1 MTEERRELS
10 ELRKMIDDVDEQ
22 LHDLV
27 MRRGEIAAG
36 IAEVKKAAT
45 DGGASMIR
53 PEREAEILRR
63 LMKRHSGP
71 FPEVAVA
78 NLWRELIAA
87 CVLVQEPFRVE
98 VFGGGDP
105 LPHWDLARG
114 HCGSTVHMTLQ
125 DSANHVITSVRADR
139 SVLGVLPTPE
149 ADEREPWWPSL
160 LTDVPGAPRI
170 VGRLPFIETGD
181 VDEDQPSA
189 YIIGRLDRAESG
201 QDVTLVAIPTNDDV
215 SRGRITKWA
224 GEAGLEAHVL
234 ANHGPDR
241 NRRFWVHL
249 VAVTRHLRD
258 DDARLVRLAE
268 VSNGKAHDASV
279 IGGYPTP
286 LRLDSDGSRRAPSR
300 RRRGL

>member
-10 ELRKMIDDVDEQ
+10 ELRKMIDDVDDR

-27 MRRGEIAAG
+27 IRRGEIAAG
-36 IAEVKKAAT
+36 IAEVKKAAG
-45 DGGASMIR
+45 DGDASMIR
-53 PEREAEILRR
+53 PDREAEILRR
-63 LMKRHSGP
+63 LVKRHSGP

-78 NLWRELIAA
+78 NLWRELIAG
-87 CVLVQEPFRVE
+87 CILVQGSFRVE
-98 VFGGGDP
+98 VFGGRDP
-105 LPHWDLARG
+105 LPHWDLARC

-125 DSANHVITSVRADR
+125 DSASHVITSVRADR

-160 LTDVPGAPRI
+160 LTDVPGTPRI
-170 VGRLPFIETGD
+170 VGRLPFMETGD

-189 YIIGRLDRAESG
+189 YIIGRLDRAKSG
-201 QDVTLVAIPTNDDV
+201 QDVTLIAIPADDDV
-215 SRGRITKWA
+215 SRGQITKWA
-224 GEAGLEAHVL
+224 GEAGLEARVL

-249 VAVTRHLRD
+249 VAVTRHLGD
-258 DDARLVRLAE
+258 GDARLVRLTE
-268 VSNGKAHDASV
+268 VSDGKAHDASV

-286 LRLDSDGSRRAPSR
+286 LRLDADGSRRAPSR

>member
-1 MTEERRELS
+1 MTEERQELS
-10 ELRKMIDDVDEQ
+10 ELRKIIDDIDDR
-22 LHDLV
+22 LHDLI

-53 PEREAEILRR
+53 PDREADILRR
-63 LMKRHSGP
+63 LVKRHSGP
-71 FPEVAVA
+71 ISEVAVA

-87 CVLVQEPFRVE
+87 CTLLQQTFRVE

-105 LPHWDLARG
+105 LPHWDLARC
-114 HCGSTVHMTLQ
+114 HYGSTVHMTLQ

-170 VGRLPFIETGD
+170 VGRLPFMETGD

-189 YIIGRLDRAESG
+189 YIIGRLDRAKSG
-201 QDVTLVAIPTNDDV
+201 QDVTLVAIPTDDDV
-215 SRGRITKWA
+215 SRGQITKWA
-224 GEAGLEAHVL
+224 GEAGLEARVL
-234 ANHGPDR
+234 GNHGPDR
-241 NRRFWVHL
+241 NRRFWIHL
-249 VAVTRHLRD
+249 VTVTRHLGD
-258 DDARLVRLAE
+258 DDPRLVRLTE
-268 VSNGKAHDASV
+268 VSDGKAHDASV
-279 IGGYPTP
+279 IGGYPSP
-286 LRLDSDGSRRAPSR
+286 LRLEPGGSRRAPSR
-300 RRRGL
+300 RVRGL